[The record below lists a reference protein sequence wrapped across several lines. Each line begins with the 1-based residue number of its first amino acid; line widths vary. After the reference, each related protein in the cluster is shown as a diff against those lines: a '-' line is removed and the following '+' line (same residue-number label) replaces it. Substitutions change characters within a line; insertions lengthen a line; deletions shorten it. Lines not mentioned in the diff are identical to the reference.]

1 MKEAGWEGLVGREE
15 ECGPAGNVSE
25 IPFLCLLVV
34 TLLGGAES
42 LFKTPLR
49 PGPSPVIA
57 YLGHAFCP
65 VHSHVHG
72 VPQHMA
78 ISGIHFCGWR
88 DQVNE
93 GVADEQRAIS
103 TTSNRS
109 AEQGSPDAAFGSDTP
124 LGDHRDQGPLLL
136 RESSRGGS
144 CPQQVCA
151 ASDVQD
157 RHTGGGGEPAFT
169 LAALSPP
176 CRGLR
181 GRPLSLPVSVGTP
194 IADASPPTGQ
204 QKSENINELVMHT
217 VFSS

>member
-1 MKEAGWEGLVGREE
+1 MLTHEDHVSHGGGKGGAGGGRGCHGKGRLGCHTGQEGSRSDGVLKGAWLRESRQDEGSWVGGSYREE
-15 ECGPAGNVSE
+15 ECGLAGNVSE
-25 IPFLCLLVV
+25 IPFLCVLVV

-93 GVADEQRAIS
+93 GVADVQKAIS
-103 TTSNRS
+103 TTSNHS
-109 AEQGSPDAAFGSDTP
+109 AEQGSPDAAVGSDTP
-124 LGDHRDQGPLLL
+124 P
-136 RESSRGGS
+136 
-144 CPQQVCA
+144 
-151 ASDVQD
+151 
-157 RHTGGGGEPAFT
+157 
-169 LAALSPP
+169 
-176 CRGLR
+176 
-181 GRPLSLPVSVGTP
+181 GRPS
-194 IADASPPTGQ
+194 
-204 QKSENINELVMHT
+204 
-217 VFSS
+217 